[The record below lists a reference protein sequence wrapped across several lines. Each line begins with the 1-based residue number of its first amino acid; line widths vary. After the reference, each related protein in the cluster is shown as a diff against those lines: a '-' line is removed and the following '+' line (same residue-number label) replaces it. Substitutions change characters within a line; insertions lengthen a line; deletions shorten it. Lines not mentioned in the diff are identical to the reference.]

1 MTKEQKKLFGNDT
14 QSVSR
19 QISRAASRL
28 DRRKR
33 TAKALGLSL
42 GSQIHSACAS
52 PGGLWIAGGAG
63 FLLAE
68 WIHRPTS
75 EPHPPPEQPSEPPR
89 RTQAV
94 AMSNAVLLLK
104 FALDLRALWKEQ
116 SPGAPVRAEA
126 TEADLA
132 E

>member
-1 MTKEQKKLFGNDT
+1 MTKKQKRLFGNDN

-19 QISRAASRL
+19 QISQAASRL

-42 GSQIHSACAS
+42 GSRIHSTYAS

-75 EPHPPPEQPSEPPR
+75 EPPPVIEPTSKSPSR
-89 RTQAV
+89 SQTV
-94 AMSNAVLLLK
+94 AISNAALLLK
-104 FALDLRALWKEQ
+104 FVLDLREFWSKE
-116 SPGAPVRAEA
+116 SPGAPVRGEA
-126 TEADLA
+126 TEAEVA